1 MIYFENDSVGV
12 VAHEIEPLASDSMK
26 DIEEPLKGRRDEDRY
41 TKEVKSKYMGR
52 LPIQSDDM
60 PNVHLNYSF
69 AALSNQQN
77 LDEMN
82 KKDYLGFHDWRI
94 PEREEIEKIFMADST
109 ILARSNN
116 EIHLDPLFAPGGGNA
131 SWCLPFDQQAA
142 FYFSYTSGN
151 AQQFDQDYSQGYV
164 RLVRLYPDD

>member
-1 MIYFENDSVGV
+1 MSRFTDNDNGSILDNETGLIWAKEDSWP
-12 VAHEIEPLASDSMK
+12 VAQDW
-26 DIEEPLKGRRDEDRY
+26 
-41 TKEVKSKYMGR
+41 
-52 LPIQSDDM
+52 
-60 PNVHLNYSF
+60 LNFQESLEF
-69 AALSNQQN
+69 V
-77 LDEMN
+77 DEMN

-94 PEREEIEKIFMADST
+94 PEREEIEKIFIADST

-164 RLVRLYPDD
+164 RLVRLYPDE

>member
-1 MIYFENDSVGV
+1 MSRFTDNGDGSILDSETGLVWAKEDSWP
-12 VAHEIEPLASDSMK
+12 VAQDWLNFQESLQF
-26 DIEEPLKGRRDEDRY
+26 
-41 TKEVKSKYMGR
+41 V
-52 LPIQSDDM
+52 DD
-60 PNVHLNYSF
+60 
-69 AALSNQQN
+69 
-77 LDEMN
+77 MN

-94 PEREEIEKIFMADST
+94 PEREEIEKIFIADST
-109 ILARSNN
+109 IMARSNN

-164 RLVRLYPDD
+164 RLVRLYPDE

>member
-1 MIYFENDSVGV
+1 MSRFTDNDDGSILDNETGLVW
-12 VAHEIEPLASDSMK
+12 AKEDSW
-26 DIEEPLKGRRDEDRY
+26 
-41 TKEVKSKYMGR
+41 
-52 LPIQSDDM
+52 PIAQDW
-60 PNVHLNYSF
+60 LNFQESLEF
-69 AALSNQQN
+69 V
-77 LDEMN
+77 DEMN

-94 PEREEIEKIFMADST
+94 PEREEIEKIFIADST

-164 RLVRLYPDD
+164 RLVRLYPDE

>member
-1 MIYFENDSVGV
+1 MSRFTDNDDGSILDNETGLVWAKEDSWP
-12 VAHEIEPLASDSMK
+12 VAQDW
-26 DIEEPLKGRRDEDRY
+26 
-41 TKEVKSKYMGR
+41 
-52 LPIQSDDM
+52 
-60 PNVHLNYSF
+60 LNFQESLEF
-69 AALSNQQN
+69 V
-77 LDEMN
+77 DEMN

-94 PEREEIEKIFMADST
+94 PEREEIEKIFIADST

-116 EIHLDPLFAPGGGNA
+116 EIHLDPIFAPGGGNA

-164 RLVRLYPDD
+164 RLVRLYPDE

>member
-1 MIYFENDSVGV
+1 MSRFTDNDDGSILDNETGLIWAKEDSWP
-12 VAHEIEPLASDSMK
+12 VAQDW
-26 DIEEPLKGRRDEDRY
+26 
-41 TKEVKSKYMGR
+41 
-52 LPIQSDDM
+52 
-60 PNVHLNYSF
+60 LNFQESLEF
-69 AALSNQQN
+69 V
-77 LDEMN
+77 DEMN

-164 RLVRLYPDD
+164 RLVRLYPDE

>member
-1 MIYFENDSVGV
+1 MSRFTDNDDGSILDNETGLVW
-12 VAHEIEPLASDSMK
+12 AKEDSW
-26 DIEEPLKGRRDEDRY
+26 
-41 TKEVKSKYMGR
+41 
-52 LPIQSDDM
+52 PIAQDW
-60 PNVHLNYSF
+60 LNFQESLEF
-69 AALSNQQN
+69 V
-77 LDEMN
+77 DEMN

-94 PEREEIEKIFMADST
+94 PEREEIKKIFIADST

-164 RLVRLYPDD
+164 RLVRLYPDE

>member
-1 MIYFENDSVGV
+1 MSRFTDNDDGSILDNETGLVWAKEDSWP
-12 VAHEIEPLASDSMK
+12 VAQDW
-26 DIEEPLKGRRDEDRY
+26 
-41 TKEVKSKYMGR
+41 
-52 LPIQSDDM
+52 
-60 PNVHLNYSF
+60 LNFQESLEF
-69 AALSNQQN
+69 V
-77 LDEMN
+77 DEMN

-116 EIHLDPLFAPGGGNA
+116 EIHLVPLFAPGGGNA

-164 RLVRLYPDD
+164 RLVRLYPDE

>member
-1 MIYFENDSVGV
+1 MSRFTDNDDGSILDNETGLIWAKEDSWP
-12 VAHEIEPLASDSMK
+12 VAQDW
-26 DIEEPLKGRRDEDRY
+26 
-41 TKEVKSKYMGR
+41 
-52 LPIQSDDM
+52 
-60 PNVHLNYSF
+60 LNFQESLQF
-69 AALSNQQN
+69 V
-77 LDEMN
+77 DEMN

-94 PEREEIEKIFMADST
+94 PEREEIEKIFIADST

-164 RLVRLYPDD
+164 RLVRLYPDE

>member
-1 MIYFENDSVGV
+1 MSRFTDNDDGSILDNETGLVWAKEDSWP
-12 VAHEIEPLASDSMK
+12 VAQDW
-26 DIEEPLKGRRDEDRY
+26 
-41 TKEVKSKYMGR
+41 
-52 LPIQSDDM
+52 
-60 PNVHLNYSF
+60 LNFQESLEF
-69 AALSNQQN
+69 V
-77 LDEMN
+77 DEMN

-94 PEREEIEKIFMADST
+94 PEREEIEKIFIADSS

-164 RLVRLYPDD
+164 RLVRLYPDE

>member
-1 MIYFENDSVGV
+1 MSRFTDNDDGSILDNETGLIWAKEDSWP
-12 VAHEIEPLASDSMK
+12 VAQDW
-26 DIEEPLKGRRDEDRY
+26 
-41 TKEVKSKYMGR
+41 
-52 LPIQSDDM
+52 
-60 PNVHLNYSF
+60 LNFQESLEF
-69 AALSNQQN
+69 V
-77 LDEMN
+77 DEMN

-94 PEREEIEKIFMADST
+94 PEREEIEKIFIADST

-164 RLVRLYPDD
+164 RLVRLYPDA

>member
-1 MIYFENDSVGV
+1 MSRFTDNDNGSILDNETGLVWAKEDSWP
-12 VAHEIEPLASDSMK
+12 VAQDW
-26 DIEEPLKGRRDEDRY
+26 
-41 TKEVKSKYMGR
+41 
-52 LPIQSDDM
+52 
-60 PNVHLNYSF
+60 LNFQESLEF
-69 AALSNQQN
+69 V
-77 LDEMN
+77 DEMN

-94 PEREEIEKIFMADST
+94 PEREEIEKIFIADST

>member
-1 MIYFENDSVGV
+1 MSKFTDNGDATLLDNETGLVWAKEDSWP
-12 VAHEIEPLASDSMK
+12 VAQDW
-26 DIEEPLKGRRDEDRY
+26 
-41 TKEVKSKYMGR
+41 
-52 LPIQSDDM
+52 
-60 PNVHLNYSF
+60 LNFQESLQF
-69 AALSNQQN
+69 V
-77 LDEMN
+77 DEMN

-109 ILARSNN
+109 IMARSNN

-151 AQQFDQDYSQGYV
+151 TQQFDQDYSQGYV
-164 RLVRLYPDD
+164 RLVRLYPNE

>member
-1 MIYFENDSVGV
+1 MSRFTDNSDGSILDSETGLIWAKEDSWP
-12 VAHEIEPLASDSMK
+12 VAQDWLNFQESLQF
-26 DIEEPLKGRRDEDRY
+26 
-41 TKEVKSKYMGR
+41 V
-52 LPIQSDDM
+52 DD
-60 PNVHLNYSF
+60 
-69 AALSNQQN
+69 
-77 LDEMN
+77 MN

-109 ILARSNN
+109 IMARSNN

-164 RLVRLYPDD
+164 RLVRLYPDE